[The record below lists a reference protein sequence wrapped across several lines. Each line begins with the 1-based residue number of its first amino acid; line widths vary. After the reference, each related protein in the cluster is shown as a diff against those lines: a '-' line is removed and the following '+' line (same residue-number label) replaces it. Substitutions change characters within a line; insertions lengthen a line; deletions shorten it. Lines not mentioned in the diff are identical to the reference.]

1 MQLNLHLFG
10 INIFPDTGC
19 LTYLLL
25 SAKAGNRLLQICV
38 REYVFKVALTLLCV
52 KVRFL

>member
-1 MQLNLHLFG
+1 MQRYFASFKHNL
-10 INIFPDTGC
+10 FPGTGC
-19 LTYLLL
+19 HTYLLL
-25 SAKAGNRLLQICV
+25 SAKADNRLLQICV

>member
-1 MQLNLHLFG
+1 MQQLVKNM
-10 INIFPDTGC
+10 FPATRC

-38 REYVFKVALTLLCV
+38 SEYVFKVALTLICV